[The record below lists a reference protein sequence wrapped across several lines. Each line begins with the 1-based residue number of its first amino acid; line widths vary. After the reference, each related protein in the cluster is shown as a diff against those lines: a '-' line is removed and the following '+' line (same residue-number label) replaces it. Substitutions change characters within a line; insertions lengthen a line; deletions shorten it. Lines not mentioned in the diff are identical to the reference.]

1 MNLFWETVNNLP
13 QTVYC
18 ERTSNSFFAE
28 PINLVTNLAFLISA
42 IFTYKLIKI
51 KNIKDPIY
59 SLFPWLIF
67 LIGLGSTSWHLYRS
81 SLTLLFDAIPIYI
94 FLGLVILLLLK
105 KLVKNTSLRFGIL
118 GLFIVL
124 QIFLTVNFPHLLNS
138 SIRHI
143 VNATLLLFLI
153 CWAYKKFGKIAME
166 LFLVFLVYAMGIFF
180 RTIDIPIC
188 PSFVIGTHFLWHLF
202 VAWGAYLIVRFLAKS
217 VTVK

>member
-42 IFTYKLIKI
+42 WFSYKMLKTE
-51 KNIKDPIY
+51 KLKQSIY
-59 SLFPWLIF
+59 YFLPWFIF
-67 LIGLGSTSWHLYRS
+67 LIGLGSSSYHSYRNPI
-81 SLTLLFDAIPIYI
+81 TLLFDAIPVYI
-94 FLGLVILLLLK
+94 FLGLSLFLLLK
-105 KLVKNTSLRFGIL
+105 KLAKNTSLTFGLI
-118 GLFIVL
+118 GLFILL
-124 QIFLTVNFPHLLNS
+124 QIFLTVNFSHLLNS

-143 VNATLLLFLI
+143 ANAILLLILI
-153 CWAYKKFGKIAME
+153 VLAYRKFGKIAME
-166 LFLVFLVYAMGIFF
+166 LFLVFLVYAIGIFF
-180 RTIDIPIC
+180 RTIDIPVC